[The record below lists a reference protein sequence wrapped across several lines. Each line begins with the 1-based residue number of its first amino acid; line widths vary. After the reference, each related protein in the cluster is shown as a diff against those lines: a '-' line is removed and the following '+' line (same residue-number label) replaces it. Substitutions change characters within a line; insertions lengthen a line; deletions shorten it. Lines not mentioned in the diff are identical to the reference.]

1 MQLLSGR
8 LHPPLDRMRIKICYN
23 PNLYLLTPPSSRQS
37 LIMRTAFKCVALF
50 VFTALHGPAGSAEQ
64 IPGLK
69 NSSSSPELEARVQ
82 ALLAKV
88 KRSLRPLK
96 SGTFEM
102 GDWGNEHGVPYDFDA
117 HSRPVH
123 KVTLDGFSMMAYKVT
138 YEDFDVFTDAT
149 GNERIAMDEY
159 DIKHRAPKRP
169 AGVSWYGAK
178 AYCEWLGRLTK
189 LPFDLPTEAQWEY
202 AARSGGKKM
211 LFATDN
217 GKIERGR
224 NFPEKWM
231 YEEKEPP
238 IPDVG
243 SFPPNPAGLYGMSE
257 DTGEWVNDWFSENY
271 YKVSARKNPTGP
283 ESGTLKVRRGS
294 VDGSAE
300 IAAMVFMRDGRKPQ
314 PMQTI
319 YPNGIGSDEVEIPF
333 PGYSGYKSSNFRC
346 IVNSNRRI
354 H

>member
-1 MQLLSGR
+1 M
-8 LHPPLDRMRIKICYN
+8 
-23 PNLYLLTPPSSRQS
+23 T
-37 LIMRTAFKCVALF
+37 TAANFAALF
-50 VFTALHGPAGSAEQ
+50 VLTALHGHAASAETAPAPKN
-64 IPGLK
+64 PG
-69 NSSSSPELEARVQ
+69 SPAELEARVQ
-82 ALLAKV
+82 GLLAKV

-149 GNERIAMDEY
+149 GNERIAMRVR
-159 DIKHRAPKRP
+159 DIKDRAPKRP

-178 AYCEWLGRLTK
+178 AYCEWLAAQTT

-224 NFPEKWM
+224 NF
-231 YEEKEPP
+231 
-238 IPDVG
+238 
-243 SFPPNPAGLYGMSE
+243 
-257 DTGEWVNDWFSENY
+257 
-271 YKVSARKNPTGP
+271 
-283 ESGTLKVRRGS
+283 
-294 VDGSAE
+294 
-300 IAAMVFMRDGRKPQ
+300 
-314 PMQTI
+314 
-319 YPNGIGSDEVEIPF
+319 
-333 PGYSGYKSSNFRC
+333 
-346 IVNSNRRI
+346 

>member
-1 MQLLSGR
+1 
-8 LHPPLDRMRIKICYN
+8 
-23 PNLYLLTPPSSRQS
+23 
-37 LIMRTAFKCVALF
+37 MRTASKFAALF
-50 VFTALHGPAGSAEQ
+50 VFTALHGLAESAETV
-64 IPGLK
+64 PALK
-69 NSSSSPELEARVQ
+69 TPSLPAELEARVQ

-149 GNERIAMDEY
+149 GNERIAMRAN
-159 DIKHRAPKRP
+159 DIKDRAPKRP

-178 AYCEWLGRLTK
+178 AYCKWLGHLTA

-202 AARSGGKKM
+202 AARSEGKKM

-224 NFPEKWM
+224 NFPKKWM

-257 DTGEWVNDWFSENY
+257 DTGEWVNDWFGENY
-271 YKVSARKNPTGP
+271 YRGSPAKNPSGP
-283 ESGTLKVRRGS
+283 KSGTKKVIRGS
-294 VDGSAE
+294 VEGSAE
-300 IAAMVFMRDGRKPQ
+300 IAAMVFMRTSGDPQ
-314 PMQTI
+314 PMQTT
-319 YPNGIGSDEVEIPF
+319 YPRGPEFEEVLVPF
-333 PGYSGYKSSNFRC
+333 PKYSGYKSDTFRC
-346 IVNSNRRI
+346 VVNGIYPHR
-354 H
+354 